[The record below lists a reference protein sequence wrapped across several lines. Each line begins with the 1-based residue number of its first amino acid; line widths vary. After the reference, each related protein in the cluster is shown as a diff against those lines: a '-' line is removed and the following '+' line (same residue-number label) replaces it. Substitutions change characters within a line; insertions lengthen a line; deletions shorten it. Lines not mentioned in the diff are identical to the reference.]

1 MRCRRGCLWVQ
12 DAVYLGTCMAVC
24 QVQNTTWVLGNV
36 GSQVQHAV
44 LFGIIGCLSGHVDLN
59 VDQGGKICVAA
70 LSRPH

>member
-1 MRCRRGCLWVQ
+1 MGAGCGVPG
-12 DAVYLGTCMAVC
+12 YLHGSLSNPKYNM
-24 QVQNTTWVLGNV
+24 GPRHI

-44 LFGIIGCLSGHVDLN
+44 CFGIIGCLSGHVDLI